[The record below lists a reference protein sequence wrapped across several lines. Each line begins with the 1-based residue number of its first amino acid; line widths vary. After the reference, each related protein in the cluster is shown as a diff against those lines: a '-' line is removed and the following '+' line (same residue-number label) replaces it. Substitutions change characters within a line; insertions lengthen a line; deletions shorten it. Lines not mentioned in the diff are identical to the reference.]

1 MIWAQFRA
9 GSPLNLDAL
18 VGLTSWL
25 VDAFTFSLTATA
37 LCWLK
42 MLYTFA
48 PNFSRYLS
56 VSLNWWVTTKSVW
69 KYGSV
74 RALLVRPDTTTF
86 PQVQH
91 WGRWFGF
98 FGSLGSRG

>member
-1 MIWAQFRA
+1 MIWAQFTC
-9 GSPLNLDAL
+9 GSPLNRDAL

-25 VDAFTFSLTATA
+25 LDAFTFSLTATA

-42 MLYTFA
+42 RLYTFA

-56 VSLNWWVTTKSVW
+56 VSLNSWVTTRSVW

-74 RALLVRPDTTTF
+74 RALLVMPDTTKL
-86 PQVQH
+86 PQAVQKLA
-91 WGRWFGF
+91 FV
-98 FGSLGSRG
+98 GSGW